1 MQAEALVTTIFI
13 CLVYVA
19 EELTKE
25 EIQHSKSLYT
35 SSAYRLVWDI
45 RVTKF
50 QIIVFYMMATT
61 RIFII
66 GKN

>member
-25 EIQHSKSLYT
+25 EIQYSKSLYT
-35 SSAYRLVWDI
+35 SSAYRLVWDF